1 MPIAMDDPPR
11 GVPPIQTEPAPSDHR
26 LHLEED
32 GQLAMDP
39 SPAEHERTWFR
50 LHDALPSGWRAGPAS
65 YHPARHCWTVAAW
78 SPVGGRRHPPEE
90 TLIGSGVDEL
100 AAVTDLAM
108 TLEER
113 PRTEAFEEIERR
125 GRLAYLAGA
134 EAESRRPGRPLTDA
148 ELERVTGRS
157 PRG

>member
-1 MPIAMDDPPR
+1 MDSWLWTLRPPSTNARGSAFTMPCLPD
-11 GVPPIQTEPAPSDHR
+11 GAPV
-26 LHLEED
+26 
-32 GQLAMDP
+32 
-39 SPAEHERTWFR
+39 
-50 LHDALPSGWRAGPAS
+50 PAS